1 MAISNLL
8 NLQGVPP
15 YVGSQIFH
23 KKVKMFLGFEDVAT
37 RTFESVKAHVHWVY
51 CAYILLHSH
60 PPGLPEQ
67 VTSLADKQR
76 RVKAI
81 IDTKEINRVIQLL
94 TQINGKEHYKNEL
107 RTALQPT

>member
-1 MAISNLL
+1 MRWRIE
-8 NLQGVPP
+8 
-15 YVGSQIFH
+15 IFH
-23 KKVKMFLGFEDVAT
+23 KEVKMFLGFEDVAT

-60 PPGLPEQ
+60 PPGLPKHI
-67 VTSLADKQR
+67 TSLADKQR

-94 TQINGKEHYKNEL
+94 TQINGKERYKNEL
-107 RTALQPT
+107 RTALQTT